1 MLLIKDASE
10 VFLLDGCI
18 SDASILI
25 DDGRI
30 QRIGSDC
37 DASGADIIDATGKT
51 VLPGFVDCHTHV
63 VFAGSREF
71 ELDMKL
77 KGASYQDIAEQGGGI
92 GYTVRHTRE
101 ASPEGLYMQARRRLD
116 VMLRHGTTTM
126 ESKSGYGLDTETEI
140 KILEVTRLL
149 GSEHVVDII
158 PTFLGA
164 HAVPSNMDKAEYI
177 DLVIEDMLP
186 RVAEQQLAVFCDV
199 FCEEGYF
206 TPDETRRILQA
217 GIEHGLKPKIHADEF
232 TDIGG
237 AQLAAELGATSADH
251 LLMASRAGIQA
262 MAHAGVVPVLL
273 PAVPFSMMQDRYA
286 DARAMLDVGL
296 SVALAT
302 DLNPNCWTENMQLVI
317 QLACFQM
324 GMTPREAIEG
334 ATINAA
340 RAIGLHEH
348 VGSIEVGKQA
358 DLLILDAPSHCF
370 VPYHFGVNLVE
381 TVIKRGAVV

>member
-10 VFLLDGCI
+10 VFLPDGCI
-18 SDASILI
+18 SDTSILI

-30 QRIGSDC
+30 QAIDRDIDTG
-37 DASGADIIDATGKT
+37 GAEVIDATGKT

-116 VMLRHGTTTM
+116 VMLRHGTTTV
-126 ESKSGYGLDTETEI
+126 ESKSGYGLDTETET
-140 KILEVTRLL
+140 KILEVTRRL
-149 GSEHVVDII
+149 GSEHAVDII

-164 HAVPSNMDKAEYI
+164 HAVPANMAKAEYI

-186 RVAEQQLAVFCDV
+186 HVAEQQLAVFCDA

-206 TPDETRRILQA
+206 TPDETRHILQA

-286 DARAMLDVGL
+286 DARAMLDAGL
-296 SVALAT
+296 PVALAT

>member
-262 MAHAGVVPVLL
+262 MADAGVVPVLL